1 MKTLFAALIAL
12 SLSHLAS
19 TAEPPAKRFN
29 DLRVRAHNMGETTV
43 GKAYEKQF
51 SATFRKP
58 MQAALQDCTKDSNP
72 PYTVNIVFVIGGDGT
87 TQRIASAPD
96 QPVSACVAKK
106 LNHLKLPVPPKPD
119 WMVLVQITI
128 KG

>member
-12 SLSHLAS
+12 SLLQLPS
-19 TAEPPAKRFN
+19 TAESPLKRFN
-29 DLRVRAHNMGETTV
+29 DLRARAHNMGETAV

-58 MQAALQDCTKDSNP
+58 MQAALQYCTKDNKP
-72 PYTVNIVFVIGGDGT
+72 PYTVNVVFVIGSDGT
-87 TQRIASAPD
+87 TQRIVSAPD

-106 LNHLKLPVPPKPD
+106 LNGLKLSVPPKPD
-119 WMVLVQITI
+119 WMVLVHITI